1 MPPSW
6 LFTEKGKVIDSL
18 TDEVINVNISKYQA
32 FLCAAEL
39 GSFTK
44 AAEKLGY
51 TQSGLTHMMNSLE
64 EEIGFPLL
72 RRGYFGVRLTPNGQR
87 LLPKIQE
94 LATVG
99 KELDALIEELRQDGC
114 EVLRIGSFSSMTLHW
129 LPSIVQQYNRDFPN
143 VRVELTSGSVDDL
156 YEGLQSDQFDLV
168 FISKNKKITADWIP
182 LWEDQL
188 LAIFPKTFPLQ
199 HKDAIPLEVFN
210 GQRFLMP
217 GLGFNL
223 DLLRIFDQRNV
234 SPDII
239 STSLDDP
246 FILSMVEHELGVS
259 ILSELILK
267 ERNNDVIARPLN
279 PPAFRYL
286 GIAVLP
292 GRKRESYIQTFIS
305 YAKHF
310 AEHFEI

>member
-1 MPPSW
+1 M
-6 LFTEKGKVIDSL
+6 
-18 TDEVINVNISKYQA
+18 NISKYQA

-44 AAEKLGY
+44 AAEQLGY

-64 EEIGFPLL
+64 EEIGFSLL
-72 RRGYFGVRLTPNGQR
+72 RRGYFGVRLTPNGIR
-87 LLPKIQE
+87 LLPKIRALVHLNDE
-94 LATVG
+94 LEAMV
-99 KELDALIEELRQDGC
+99 EELRQNGC

-143 VRVELTSGSVDDL
+143 IRVELTSGSVDEL
-156 YEGLQSDQFDLV
+156 YEGLRSDKFDLV
-168 FISKNKKITADWIP
+168 FLSKNNKIVTEWIP

-199 HKDAIPLEVFN
+199 HTDAIPLEDFN
-210 GQRFLMP
+210 GQSFLMP

-223 DLLRIFDQRNV
+223 DILRIFDQQNV

-259 ILSELILK
+259 ILSELILM
-267 ERNNDVIARPLN
+267 ERTNDVVALPLD

-292 GRKRESYIQTFIS
+292 GRKREPHVQKFIS
-305 YAKHF
+305 YAKTF
-310 AEHFEI
+310 AEHFQI

>member
-1 MPPSW
+1 M
-6 LFTEKGKVIDSL
+6 
-18 TDEVINVNISKYQA
+18 NISKYQA

-64 EEIGFPLL
+64 EEIGFSLL
-72 RRGYFGVRLTPNGQR
+72 RRGYFGVRLTPNGKR

-94 LATVG
+94 LVQVG
-99 KELDALIEELRQDGC
+99 SELDLLIDELRQNGC

-129 LPSIVQQYNRDFPN
+129 LPSIVQQYNHDFPN
-143 VRVELTSGSVDDL
+143 IRVELTSGSVDDL
-156 YEGLQSDQFDLV
+156 YEGLRGDKFDLV
-168 FISKNKKITADWIP
+168 FISKNEKMTAEWIP
-182 LWEDQL
+182 LLEDQL
-188 LAIFPKTFPLQ
+188 LAIFPKNFPIQ
-199 HKDAIPLEVFN
+199 RTDSIPLDVFN
-210 GQRFLMP
+210 GQSFLMP
-217 GLGFNL
+217 GLGFNF
-223 DLLRIFDQRNV
+223 DILRIFHQRNV
-234 SPDII
+234 APDII

-267 ERNNDVIARPLN
+267 ERTNDVIALPLD

-292 GRKRESYIQTFIS
+292 NRRREPHVQKFIS
-305 YAKHF
+305 YAKSF